1 MSAPEAAIRHIQR
14 MADSYEGYSAWPSF
28 PDRQSAADAIGHGHG
43 HGLALMEDARR
54 RSRVVPWQLPP
65 YTHLGMVKPW

>member
-1 MSAPEAAIRHIQR
+1 MSAPEAAIRHIHR

-28 PDRQSAADAIGHGHG
+28 PDRQSTTDAIG

-54 RSRVVPWQLPP
+54 RCQMLPWQSSP
-65 YTHLGMVKPW
+65 YAHLGMVKSW